1 MKMSKTQS
9 AFSFTFTSCT
19 QTVSLV
25 IHLISNSVAIYAAA
39 YLVNGINF
47 NGNWLVLLFA
57 GLVMGAINFFVKP
70 VLKLIAFPFILITF
84 GLFTFVI
91 NMALLWTVD
100 LLIKELTIETL
111 LALFWGTVIIS
122 VVNFTLSHLVPK
134 A

>member
-1 MKMSKTQS
+1 MSKTQS

-84 GLFTFVI
+84 GLFTLVI

-100 LLIKELTIETL
+100 LLVKELTIETL

-122 VVNFTLSHLVPK
+122 VVNFTLSHLIPK
-134 A
+134 S

>member
-1 MKMSKTQS
+1 MS
-9 AFSFTFTSCT
+9 F
-19 QTVSLV
+19 L
-25 IHLISNSVAIYAAA
+25 IHLFSNSVAIYSAA
-39 YLVNGINF
+39 YFVNGINF
-47 NGNWLVLLFA
+47 DGNWVVLLFA
-57 GLVMGAINFFVKP
+57 GVVLGVINFFVKP

-122 VVNFTLSHLVPK
+122 VVNFTLSHLIPK
-134 A
+134 S